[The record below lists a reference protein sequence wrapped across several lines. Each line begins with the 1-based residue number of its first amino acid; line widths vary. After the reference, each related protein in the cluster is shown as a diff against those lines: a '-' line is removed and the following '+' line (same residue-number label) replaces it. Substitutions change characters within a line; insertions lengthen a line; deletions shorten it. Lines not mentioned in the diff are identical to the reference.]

1 MQTLL
6 TRDSKIH
13 NNAELTLIEAVV
25 FPDNSLPIRRC
36 SVIMP
41 KKIYVEN
48 RETLDTLTFRID
60 GAGIDDKFKILM
72 KPKTL
77 KLKEFIEHGI
87 TADDNQYTLDL
98 IEGIKENTL
107 IDVEALKE
115 FSKRVSKKIIALH
128 VKMNEVVTIKNNIK
142 IDNLELNIGDQV
154 RIKRKIP
161 EYIEI

>member
-25 FPDNSLPIRRC
+25 FPDNSLPIRC

-48 RETLDTLTFRID
+48 RETLDILTFRID
-60 GAGIDDKFKILM
+60 GASIDDKFKILM

-87 TADDNQYTLDL
+87 TADDNQYTPDL
-98 IEGIKENTL
+98 IEGIKETTL
-107 IDVEALKE
+107 LAI
-115 FSKRVSKKIIALH
+115 
-128 VKMNEVVTIKNNIK
+128 
-142 IDNLELNIGDQV
+142 
-154 RIKRKIP
+154 
-161 EYIEI
+161 

>member
-6 TRDSKIH
+6 TRGYEIH
-13 NNAELTLIEAVV
+13 NNAELTLIEAVIL
-25 FPDNSLPIRRC
+25 PDNSLPIRC

-41 KKIYVEN
+41 KQTYVEN

-60 GAGIDDKFKILM
+60 GASIDDKFKILM

-77 KLKEFIEHGI
+77 KLKEFIERGI

-98 IEGIKENTL
+98 IEGIKETTS
-107 IDVEALKE
+107 IDVEALKK
-115 FSKRVSKKIIALH
+115 FSKRVSKKIIALY
-128 VKMNEVVTIKNNIK
+128 VNMNEVVTIQNNIK

-154 RIKRKIP
+154 HIKRKIP

>member
-1 MQTLL
+1 
-6 TRDSKIH
+6 
-13 NNAELTLIEAVV
+13 
-25 FPDNSLPIRRC
+25 
-36 SVIMP
+36 
-41 KKIYVEN
+41 
-48 RETLDTLTFRID
+48 
-60 GAGIDDKFKILM
+60 M

-87 TADDNQYTLDL
+87 TADDNQYTPDL
-98 IEGIKENTL
+98 IEGIKETTL

-128 VKMNEVVTIKNNIK
+128 IKMNEVVTIKNNIK

-154 RIKRKIP
+154 HIKRKIP